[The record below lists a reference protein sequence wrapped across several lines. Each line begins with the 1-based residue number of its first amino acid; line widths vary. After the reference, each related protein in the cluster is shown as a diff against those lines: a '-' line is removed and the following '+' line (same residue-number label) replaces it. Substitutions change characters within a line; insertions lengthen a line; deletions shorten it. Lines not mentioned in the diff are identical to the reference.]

1 MSTTS
6 PLTERDQRV
15 SDHLVRLIQIVFGLV
30 VAQSLVLSRG
40 VLLNPLT
47 EQNRVSALA
56 TFAVYVMTVLSWID
70 WHATVTNYPYNLSSY
85 NKRRKA
91 EYLKLWL
98 DLLIVVAYAYL
109 LFKAESLAGRSGH
122 DLRGYIWGLPV
133 VYSLYLAVG
142 IARSRGAR
150 RRASYYMPILS
161 FLVAFILLALVYRRF
176 NSAFGV
182 ELDRATGNLVALL
195 VVVVLTV
202 LYRVARA
209 RFRASLSGKEKAQ
222 GLVVGIDVDGVLA
235 DQIRGILPRVKHRL
249 GITLTREEVTD
260 WALPIG
266 ESDIAKEILAA
277 MESDEDYPRSMRPHE
292 GASELVRTLARNNQ
306 IKIVTARPATVE
318 GTTRE
323 WLDTNGLPYDDLI
336 NTKEGKK
343 SLFGL
348 DVLLD
353 DYIGNLVPLLE
364 NSDAVAVLVDQPWNQ
379 KRDSLQQ
386 YIDEGRAFVISDLR
400 EAIEI
405 VEYLRVLRQLER
417 RQSGAASKGGKP
429 PAYPSTGVS
438 LLACVTFPHGISN
451 M

>member
-1 MSTTS
+1 MSTSS
-6 PLTERDQRV
+6 PLPEGDQRV

-30 VAQSLVLSRG
+30 IAQSLVLSRD
-40 VLLNPLT
+40 VLLDPLA
-47 EQNRVSALA
+47 EEHRVSALA

-109 LFKAESLAGRSGH
+109 LFKAESFAGRSGQSVS
-122 DLRGYIWGLPV
+122 GYLWGLPV
-133 VYSLYLAVG
+133 VYLLYLAVG

-150 RRASYYMPILS
+150 RRASYYMPIVS
-161 FLVAFILLALVYRRF
+161 FLVAFILLALAYRRF
-176 NSAFGV
+176 TSAFGV
-182 ELDRATGNLVALL
+182 RVDPATGNLFALL
-195 VVVVLTV
+195 VVVFLTV

-209 RFRASLSGKEKAQ
+209 RFRASLSEMEKSQ

-249 GITLTREEVTD
+249 GITLTREEITD

-266 ESDIAKEILAA
+266 ETDIAKEILAA
-277 MESDEDYPRSMRPHE
+277 MESDEDYPRSMRPHQ
-292 GASELVRTLARNNQ
+292 GASELTRTLARDNQ
-306 IKIVTARPATVE
+306 IKIVTARPTKVE
-318 GTTRE
+318 DSTRE

-348 DVLLD
+348 DVLID

-364 NSDAVAVLVDQPWNQ
+364 NSDAVAILVDQPWNQ
-379 KRDSLQQ
+379 ERDPLQQ

-400 EAIEI
+400 DAIEI

-417 RQSGAASKGGKP
+417 RQDAAVDTEGEPPPGFLGGRLKR
-429 PAYPSTGVS
+429 
-438 LLACVTFPHGISN
+438 LLAK
-451 M
+451 